1 MSKMKDIVMAS
12 AQFEHHSNDKAYN
25 LKVIEELSARASKEH
40 ADAINFHELSIT
52 GYTFLQDLEKD
63 ELNDISE
70 ELTSSSSLK
79 ILKQMAGDLSIV
91 IMAGLVERRGG
102 NFYNTYVAVNGKE
115 ILASF
120 SKLHP
125 FINKYLSPGEGYT
138 FFELKGWK
146 CSILICYDNNIVEN
160 VRAVALTGAQIL
172 IAPHVTGGTPS
183 PMPGRGFIDE
193 RLWENRHNDP
203 VPIRAELNGPKGREW
218 LMHWLPARAFDN
230 GIYLSFSNA
239 IGMDHDHIVTGGAM
253 ILDPFGDIMA
263 ESSVLGDD
271 LVLATCIPEKLKE
284 AGGYRYRIA
293 RRPELYADILGSK
306 HSSITKPV
314 WMKDEE

>member
-1 MSKMKDIVMAS
+1 MNDIILAS

-25 LKVIEELSARASKEH
+25 LKVIEELSIKARNQH
-40 ADAINFHELSIT
+40 AHAISFHELSIT
-52 GYTFLQDLEKD
+52 GYTFLQGLGRE
-63 ELNDISE
+63 ELNDVSE
-70 ELTSSSSLK
+70 ELSSSSSLK

-102 NFYNTYVAVNGKE
+102 DLYNTYVAVNGKE

-125 FINKYLSPGEGYT
+125 FINQHLSPGNAYT
-138 FFELKGWK
+138 FFDLEGWK

-160 VRAVALTGAQIL
+160 VRAVALSGAQIL

-203 VPIRAELNGPKGREW
+203 VSIRSELNGPKGREW
-218 LMHWLPARAFDN
+218 LMHWLPARAYDN

-239 IGMDHDHIVTGGAM
+239 IGMDHDHIVTGGSM
-253 ILDPFGDIMA
+253 ILDPFGDILA

-271 LVLATCIPEKLKE
+271 VVVANCIPEKLKD
-284 AGGYRYRIA
+284 AGGYRYRNA
-293 RRPELYADILGSK
+293 RRPELYADILGNK
-306 HSSITKPV
+306 HSSFTRPV
-314 WMKDEE
+314 WMQGDD